1 MEQLR
6 KDHPLHRNMC
16 YSWNILVCSAN
27 SSGHPSGRVIK
38 SLPAVMHTEWYI
50 SAQNRKNKLRHLYCV
65 YTASYTY
72 TMVIVTS
79 VWSVQLFKIMSIQQ
93 KIQDYN
99 TLSKKLLFMP
109 ILMMILVAWS
119 VLSNHTALFQHEAKK
134 QLENISYFTKKS
146 NRVDPEIITV
156 Q

>member
-1 MEQLR
+1 
-6 KDHPLHRNMC
+6 
-16 YSWNILVCSAN
+16 
-27 SSGHPSGRVIK
+27 
-38 SLPAVMHTEWYI
+38 
-50 SAQNRKNKLRHLYCV
+50 
-65 YTASYTY
+65 
-72 TMVIVTS
+72 MVIVTS

-134 QLENISYFTKKS
+134 QLENISYFTRKS